1 MNLFTIL
8 NPTPLS
14 AQEVASRIGADLR
27 ALTVLLDALSAMDL
41 LVNSFFSLFP
51 TGYGHFASP
60 KGFLTVYPG
69 PSQSILSMARV
80 GVNGFSFQRLVSPP
94 GDQRFLIG
102 SDQRKYLSIIILFM
116 TSSPSLRL
124 NKFLDFYLKF
134 THTLKV
140 NCP

>member
-1 MNLFTIL
+1 LNLFTIL

-14 AQEVASRIGADLR
+14 AQEVASGIGADLR
-27 ALTVLLDALSAMDL
+27 ALTVLPDALSVMDL
-41 LVNSFFSLFP
+41 LVNHFFSLFP
-51 TGYGHFASP
+51 IGYGHFASP
-60 KGFLTVYPG
+60 KGFLAVYPG
-69 PSQSILSMARV
+69 PSQSILSMDRV